1 MTGRYNLELP
11 MMIAFLVVLFATIVL
26 VDLQSKTYW
35 ALTTAAIIGFY
46 IVLGVIAFRYHCVVK
61 DGIVSK

>member
-1 MTGRYNLELP
+1 